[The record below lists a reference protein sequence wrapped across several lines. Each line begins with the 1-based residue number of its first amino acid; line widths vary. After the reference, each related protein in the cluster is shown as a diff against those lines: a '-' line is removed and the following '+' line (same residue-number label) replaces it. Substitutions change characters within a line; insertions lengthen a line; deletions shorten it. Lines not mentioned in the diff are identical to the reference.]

1 VTRALIHGTRTC
13 AQLHSHV
20 AALSSFPARIGR
32 ENWAGEEPVARV
44 GESCT
49 CAAIS
54 SAPRSNLPLPPRAL
68 PLPLPPVEEEV
79 ASLVLV
85 LSSVGVWPPWKPD
98 GLLGA
103 AAPSL
108 CSGAVLW
115 VG

>member
-1 VTRALIHGTRTC
+1 
-13 AQLHSHV
+13 
-20 AALSSFPARIGR
+20 
-32 ENWAGEEPVARV
+32 
-44 GESCT
+44 
-49 CAAIS
+49 
-54 SAPRSNLPLPPRAL
+54 L